1 MKITKQ
7 MVFGVLVG
15 LALLARAEAQNIG
28 IDTKKIEEL
37 TGVKGALNAEEKVFK
52 VSFPRTDVKISVDGW
67 TMKPFMGLTS
77 WAAFTKATG
86 SHSMVMGDLVVF
98 EDEVNAVMSAALDNG
113 LEVTALHNHFF
124 FDQPN
129 VYFMHIGGHGSVEML
144 AKAVRTTQDKI
155 KEIRTSSPEPKKGFE
170 GTPIPAESSIDG
182 KAIDQLLGQSGQP
195 NAGMYKVVIGRR
207 AKHGGTVVGKEMGV
221 NTWAAFAGTNESAFV
236 DGDFAV
242 LEDELQPVL
251 KALRKAGVNVVAI
264 HHHMTHEQPRY
275 IFLHY
280 WGRGST
286 VALAKAVRAAL
297 DQTKH

>member
-1 MKITKQ
+1 MKIRTQ
-7 MVFGVLVG
+7 LLFAVLSGFAV
-15 LALLARAEAQNIG
+15 LTTAEAQNIG
-28 IDTKKIEEL
+28 IDTRKIEEL
-37 TGVKGALNAEEKVFK
+37 TGTKGVLNAEERVFK
-52 VSFPRTDVKISVDGW
+52 VNFPRTDVQVSVDGW

-77 WAAFTKATG
+77 WAAFTKGTG
-86 SHSMVMGDLVVF
+86 THAIVMGDLVIF
-98 EDEVNAVMSAALDNG
+98 EDEVNPVMSAALDSG

-144 AKAVRTTQDKI
+144 AKAVRMTQDKI
-155 KEIRTSSPEPKKGFE
+155 KEIRASSPEPKKSFQGNL
-170 GTPIPAESSIDG
+170 IPSESSIDG
-182 KAIDQLLGQSGQP
+182 KTIDQLLGHSGQA
-195 NAGMYKVVIGRR
+195 NAGMYKVVIGRS
-207 AKHGGTVVGKEMGV
+207 AKHNGTAVGKEMGV
-221 NTWAAFAGTNESAFV
+221 NTWAAFAGSNENAFV

-251 KALRKAGVNVVAI
+251 KTLRKGNVNVVAI

-286 VALAKAVRAAL
+286 VDLAKGVRAAL